1 MTIQRS
7 IVVLATV
14 ATLSPFLHGCVP
26 LIAGGA
32 AGSAL
37 LVGSDRRSSG
47 AHVDDQTLEV
57 KIGQQIGAEQPDA
70 HVNVTSFNRAVLL
83 TGEAPDA
90 ASKTRI
96 ELIARGMP
104 NVRRVFNELV
114 IAPPSTL
121 GNRLNDTS
129 LTTKVKTRMLEN
141 REFAPNHVKVIS
153 ERGEVFLLG
162 LVTPTEGNTAARIA
176 SETAGV
182 LKVHTLFE
190 YLDPKTG
197 MVSP

>member
-14 ATLSPFLHGCVP
+14 ATLAPFLHGCVP

-47 AHVDDQTLEV
+47 AYVDDQTLEV
-57 KIGQQIGAEQPDA
+57 KIGQQVGAEQPDA

-90 ASKTRI
+90 ASKARI

-129 LTTKVKTRMLEN
+129 LTTKVKTDRKS
-141 REFAPNHVKVIS
+141 VV
-153 ERGEVFLLG
+153 
-162 LVTPTEGNTAARIA
+162 
-176 SETAGV
+176 
-182 LKVHTLFE
+182 
-190 YLDPKTG
+190 
-197 MVSP
+197 

>member
-1 MTIQRS
+1 
-7 IVVLATV
+7 
-14 ATLSPFLHGCVP
+14 
-26 LIAGGA
+26 
-32 AGSAL
+32 
-37 LVGSDRRSSG
+37 
-47 AHVDDQTLEV
+47 
-57 KIGQQIGAEQPDA
+57 
-70 HVNVTSFNRAVLL
+70 
-83 TGEAPDA
+83 
-90 ASKTRI
+90 
-96 ELIARGMP
+96 
-104 NVRRVFNELV
+104 
-114 IAPPSTL
+114 
-121 GNRLNDTS
+121 